1 MTFPPPSSCD
11 PYWEHADWLPPW
23 YILDQWCQQDARCRH
38 AKQQALLSAC
48 ERGEIDYRRSDNK
61 TFDDPIHE
69 LSSRGILLI
78 DRNSFDAWATTV
90 DGKSPLPTSNRPVV
104 VAPRPVWAH
113 DSWTPP
119 PQPAQPEPSATAI
132 GTPEAEGS
140 PADSGAAK
148 VSSPAQEIA
157 PAIPAVPSRAI
168 IDAFQIKTSDAD
180 NFAWWDERMRDAKR
194 YGLFEARTAKGRLQN
209 PSFWRPDLIAVWLVE
224 KEHLSAKTAKRIVL
238 HQFPDWSSALDY
250 LDD

>member
-104 VAPRPVWAH
+104 VAPRPVWPMAMCL
-113 DSWTPP
+113 
-119 PQPAQPEPSATAI
+119 PSAGRRHFVNRT
-132 GTPEAEGS
+132 
-140 PADSGAAK
+140 K
-148 VSSPAQEIA
+148 
-157 PAIPAVPSRAI
+157 PSRNAPRQ
-168 IDAFQIKTSDAD
+168 A
-180 NFAWWDERMRDAKR
+180 N
-194 YGLFEARTAKGRLQN
+194 GRRVIS
-209 PSFWRPDLIAVWLVE
+209 PCMACGPI
-224 KEHLSAKTAKRIVL
+224 
-238 HQFPDWSSALDY
+238 
-250 LDD
+250 